1 MTAHQPRRI
10 RPHATPKPPKPQK
23 QEPHGNALA
32 VKAAT
37 LSYDY
42 AAIPELHRELVQRAA
57 LDIRSRLRRTVE
69 DMIEIGRQLNE
80 VKALI
85 PGRFDQW
92 VTAEFGMSRATASE
106 FRNAADRFAE
116 NVQNLYLL
124 PVSVVRRL
132 AAPSVPD
139 EAVAAVIAEAKA
151 QAAPLRYKDAMA
163 IVRPYM
169 PVKAPKPKQLAGP
182 VAEPEPD
189 AMASGPHTIDAEY
202 TVVTEP
208 PAEPV
213 GDVVRLRHELLV
225 KLIDGL
231 AHKVFMPFLTREE
244 HDELF
249 VALAKGLGHE

>member
-1 MTAHQPRRI
+1 MTTHHPRRI
-10 RPHATPKPPKPQK
+10 RPHATPKPPKPK
-23 QEPHGNALA
+23 PAKAHGNALA
-32 VKAAT
+32 VRAAT
-37 LSYDY
+37 LAYDY
-42 AAIPELHRELVQRAA
+42 AAIPEQHRELVQRAA
-57 LDIRSRLRRTVE
+57 LDIRSRLKRTVE

-169 PVKAPKPKQLAGP
+169 PARTPKPKQLPGP
-182 VAEPEPD
+182 VAEPD
-189 AMASGPHTIDAEY
+189 AIEAEY
-202 TVVTEP
+202 TVIAPTP
-208 PAEPV
+208 EPV
-213 GDVVRLRHELLV
+213 GDVVRLRHELLL
-225 KLIDGL
+225 KMIDGA
-231 AHKVFMPFLTREE
+231 AHKVFMPFLTRQES
-244 HDELF
+244 DELLI
-249 VALAKGLGHE
+249 ALTRALEEEE

>member
-10 RPHATPKPPKPQK
+10 RPHATPKPPKPVK

-32 VKAAT
+32 VRAAT
-37 LSYDY
+37 LAYDY
-42 AAIPELHRELVQRAA
+42 AAIPEQHRELVQRAA
-57 LDIRSRLRRTVE
+57 LDIRSRLKRTVE

-85 PGRFDQW
+85 PGKFDQW

-116 NVQNLYLL
+116 NVQILYLL

-139 EAVAAVIAEAKA
+139 EAVAAVIAEAQA
-151 QAAPLRYKDAMA
+151 QDGRLRYKDAMA
-163 IVRPYM
+163 IVKPYM
-169 PVKAPKPKQLAGP
+169 PARERKPKQLAGP
-182 VAEPEPD
+182 VAPEPEPD
-189 AMASGPHTIDAEY
+189 AIDAEY
-202 TVVTEP
+202 TVIEP
-208 PAEPV
+208 TPEPV
-213 GDVVRLRHELLV
+213 GDVVRLRHELLL
-225 KLIDGL
+225 KMIDGL

-249 VALAKGLGHE
+249 VALTRALEEEDV